1 MDMHRIAFKII
12 RCVQENLKGC
22 LNQIRKASESL
33 IRESVGTDKCGKQNG
48 HWQSEVLEEKNYSIS
63 LTKNIPK
70 GKLLTSQNVLPVVNV
85 HKFCSAGL
93 SRDVLGRIHFQQ

>member
-22 LNQIRKASESL
+22 LNQIRKSSESL

-63 LTKNIPK
+63 LTKNIPNR
-70 GKLLTSQNVLPVVNV
+70 TVL
-85 HKFCSAGL
+85 
-93 SRDVLGRIHFQQ
+93 